1 LRDLDSPPLKPYTRT
16 VHHFIPCLDHRA
28 DDHLIRLD
36 FVLHAMKT
44 SNSNPRSNHDEYWK
58 DAFDEFLRELIEFF
72 APDVA
77 AAIDWPA
84 GFRPV
89 SDELFPDAHSSA
101 TGALY
106 PDRIYEVR
114 LLTGEKGVLFLH
126 CEFQAHPES
135 NFAERMFA
143 YRFRIWLKRR
153 APIFSFAL
161 LADPD
166 PKFRPSEYVDER
178 FGNEIRFAFRFAK
191 ILDFAGREDE
201 LLESGNVAAI
211 LVAIKLADLQIR
223 DQDARLVAKRR
234 IFRILARRVR
244 DRGLSRKLT
253 RFLIQ
258 GIILPQQ
265 LDHDFLAEVRRAEQE
280 HHMPFV
286 TFNEQEAA
294 DLATLKTK
302 REYVLVVARAR
313 FKNVPASLAERIL
326 AIESIE
332 VLDSLVYL
340 AATADSIDDFA
351 KGVS

>member
-1 LRDLDSPPLKPYTRT
+1 MSANNT
-16 VHHFIPCLDHRA
+16 
-28 DDHLIRLD
+28 
-36 FVLHAMKT
+36 
-44 SNSNPRSNHDEYWK
+44 NPRSRHDEYWK

-77 AAIDWPA
+77 AAIDWAA
-84 GFRPV
+84 GFKPI

-101 TGALY
+101 TGTIY

-114 LLTGEKGVLFLH
+114 LLTGERGVLFLH
-126 CEFQAHPES
+126 CEFQAQPES

-143 YRFRIWLKRR
+143 YRFRIWLKLR

-178 FGNEIRFAFRFAK
+178 FGNEIRFTFRFAK

-201 LLESGNVAAI
+201 LLERGNVAGI

-223 DQDARLVAKRR
+223 DPDARLVAKRR
-234 IFRILARRVR
+234 IFRILARRIR

-258 GIILPQQ
+258 GIILPPQ

-294 DLATLKTK
+294 DLATLKMR
-302 REYVLVVARAR
+302 REYVLRVARAR
-313 FKNVPASLAERIL
+313 FKTVPDSLTERIL
-326 AIESIE
+326 AIESVE
-332 VLDSLVYL
+332 VLDTLVDL
-340 AATADSIDDFA
+340 AATADTIEVFA
-351 KGVS
+351 KGVA

>member
-1 LRDLDSPPLKPYTRT
+1 MRCTQTSRAFAPSP
-16 VHHFIPCLDHRA
+16 DDRA
-28 DDHLIRLD
+28 ADHLIRLD
-36 FVLHAMKT
+36 LVLHAMKT
-44 SNSNPRSNHDEYWK
+44 SDSNPRSNHDEYWK

-72 APDVA
+72 APDDA
-77 AAIDWPA
+77 AAIDWAA
-84 GFRPV
+84 GFQPV
-89 SDELFPDAHSSA
+89 SDDLFPDAHSSA

-126 CEFQAHPES
+126 CEFQAQPES
-135 NFAERMFA
+135 NFAERMFV
-143 YRFRIWLKRR
+143 YRVRLWLKLR

-178 FGNEIRFAFRFAK
+178 FGNAIRFTFRFAK
-191 ILDFAGREDE
+191 IFDFAGREDE
-201 LLESGNVAAI
+201 LLESGNVAGI

-223 DQDARLVAKRR
+223 DPDARLVAKRR
-234 IFRILARRVR
+234 IFRILAQRIRE
-244 DRGLSRKLT
+244 RGLPRRLT

-258 GIILPQQ
+258 GIILPSQ

-294 DLATLKTK
+294 DLATLKMR
-302 REYVLVVARAR
+302 REYVLRFARAR
-313 FKNVPASLAERIL
+313 FKTVPDSLAERIL
-326 AIESIE
+326 AIESVE
-332 VLDSLVYL
+332 VLDTLVDL
-340 AATADSIDDFA
+340 AATADTIDGFA
-351 KGVS
+351 KGIP